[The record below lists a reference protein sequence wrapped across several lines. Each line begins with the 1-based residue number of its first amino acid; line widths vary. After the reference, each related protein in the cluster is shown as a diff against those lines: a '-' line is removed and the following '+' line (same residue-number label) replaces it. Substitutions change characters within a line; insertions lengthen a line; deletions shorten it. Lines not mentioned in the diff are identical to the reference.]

1 MKANS
6 IERWCI
12 FLVES
17 NEKDWVW
24 PNGFNSSICER
35 MNIFYKLRLTPKKVP
50 GQNAPWC
57 LPLHTLFQAIYP
69 HTPECWG
76 QLHWTDCTLTW
87 ETDRKWNNLIWEG
100 PNDNCAHL
108 RGRLSIVVQSP
119 CQVWH
124 QPSSQLCSSLWFCA
138 RSPAKPDQSISQF
151 ETEWKDELGSKFTY
165 FCWLVKSLL
174 SLV

>member
-1 MKANS
+1 MVIWLTPMRLSGKS
-6 IERWCI
+6 IEI
-12 FLVES
+12 
-17 NEKDWVW
+17 NQ
-24 PNGFNSSICER
+24 
-35 MNIFYKLRLTPKKVP
+35 MKVP

-108 RGRLSIVVQSP
+108 RGLLSIVVQSP

-138 RSPAKPDQSISQF
+138 RSPAKDMILYLYQSVSVGRWS
-151 ETEWKDELGSKFTY
+151 WKKIH
-165 FCWLVKSLL
+165 LL
-174 SLV
+174 LLTCQVPPQSCIKWRQIPGIDLNKK